1 MRNWTVLI
9 IAAVALSACQKKEF
23 ELDIKRDFR
32 ADHENPYSAARE
44 SAAWID
50 QGNGLYKATMHIPP
64 SFLLPSK
71 GGGRGGTNDDPF
83 APTETEFMSAIEA
96 WSAKSTDEMIG
107 KLLPLEFTEG
117 ASVNYDYATHQLTMI
132 ESPKKIELIKSI
144 LGPLCGAFEKQIAV
158 RVEIYEMPRL
168 LAIQLLES
176 ASTEGEHTPER
187 TEAMRAVKAKEAKL
201 VGTTS
206 TISRSGQRSRV
217 FGGSQGIV
225 GSDVEESDGESEVV
239 IPFVGTSLEI
249 DPVLGA
255 DGFTI
260 DLNIELEHHSEP
272 ATTRHSPEK
281 SKRVFENSI
290 VSQVTL
296 HDGNYILIGNWTPDG
311 TRLSSDME
319 HVVFITGS
327 VQTLGN
333 YG

>member
-1 MRNWTVLI
+1 M
-9 IAAVALSACQKKEF
+9 
-23 ELDIKRDFR
+23 
-32 ADHENPYSAARE
+32 
-44 SAAWID
+44 
-50 QGNGLYKATMHIPP
+50 
-64 SFLLPSK
+64 
-71 GGGRGGTNDDPF
+71 
-83 APTETEFMSAIEA
+83 
-96 WSAKSTDEMIG
+96 
-107 KLLPLEFTEG
+107 
-117 ASVNYDYATHQLTMI
+117 
-132 ESPKKIELIKSI
+132 
-144 LGPLCGAFEKQIAV
+144 
-158 RVEIYEMPRL
+158 
-168 LAIQLLES
+168 
-176 ASTEGEHTPER
+176 
-187 TEAMRAVKAKEAKL
+187 
-201 VGTTS
+201 
-206 TISRSGQRSRV
+206 